1 MDHLEIEV
9 MSRYV
14 TLHVTLSRQG
24 GARRRDVGGQV
35 PFGLTVPTGART
47 LRTTFGL
54 LSMFEFRCIPFS
66 NVHLGYWSEV
76 ARGVFGGFCTR

>member
-35 PFGLTVPTGART
+35 PFGLTVPIGARN
-47 LRTTFGL
+47 LRTTLGL
-54 LSMFEFRCIPFS
+54 LRRLESRCIPFS

-76 ARGVFGGFCTR
+76 ARGVFGGFSTR

>member
-24 GARRRDVGGQV
+24 GARRRDVVGQV
-35 PFGLTVPTGART
+35 PFGLTGPTGAIT
-47 LRTTFGL
+47 LRTF
-54 LSMFEFRCIPFS
+54 
-66 NVHLGYWSEV
+66 
-76 ARGVFGGFCTR
+76 FC